1 LSLKRGYY
9 KITHSSLH
17 SPPSAAP
24 SLLLHRQRRHLR
36 SSTVSCRLRRFTVP
50 TVSAVITIFPAPAL
64 PPHLQLSPLPISG
77 SFPFIGI
84 THSNHNLF
92 HSSNQEQKETELILP
107 KMFYLSEIEHTLRLP
122 PHLLDLPLHDA
133 IKGELEGSSMVAL
146 SFLEMV
152 LQPTRLIMFRPF
164 VGEVIVA
171 KLKESDSNVSL
182 GFFDDIYVP
191 VHLMPNPS
199 HSEPDPENKEQIRW
213 IWEFGEENY
222 PIDGID
228 EIRFRVQ
235 SINYPSIPV
244 EQEKEK
250 NQDEREKEKQ
260 AKPDEREK
268 EKEKDK
274 QKQGIPDERE
284 KQKQKKSIPK
294 PFAPML
300 ITGSLDADG
309 LGPISWWI

>member
-1 LSLKRGYY
+1 M
-9 KITHSSLH
+9 
-17 SPPSAAP
+17 
-24 SLLLHRQRRHLR
+24 
-36 SSTVSCRLRRFTVP
+36 
-50 TVSAVITIFPAPAL
+50 
-64 PPHLQLSPLPISG
+64 IS
-77 SFPFIGI
+77 
-84 THSNHNLF
+84 
-92 HSSNQEQKETELILP
+92 P

-133 IKGELEGSSMVAL
+133 IKGELEGL
-146 SFLEMV
+146 FLDKV
-152 LQPTRLIMFRPF
+152 IANLGLCISVYDIRFIDGGFVFPGDGASTYTVKFRLIMFRPF

-171 KLKESDSNVSL
+171 KLKESDSNGLRLSL

-268 EKEKDK
+268 EKDK